1 MIRRGL
7 LALFMITAVALV
19 PATAGMAIA
28 APQIRQVAA
37 CGTSVA
43 SFLGLEP
50 WWSCLEKK
58 YGQVELGQLSDIWL
72 VVLVVLED
80 AIKLGGYIAV
90 GFIIWGGIKY
100 TKSQGNSSE
109 IQQAQMVIKNAI
121 LGLVLTLLSVAMVEF
136 VVAGLTRP

>member
-1 MIRRGL
+1 MIRRAFL
-7 LALFMITAVALV
+7 TLFTIATMAFV
-19 PATAGMAIA
+19 PATTTA
-28 APQIRQVAA
+28 AFSVPQVRQVAA

-58 YGQVELGQLSDIWL
+58 YGQVELGELSDIWL
-72 VVLVVLED
+72 VVLVIIED
-80 AIKLGGYIAV
+80 AIKISGYIAV

-100 TKSQGNSSE
+100 TKSQGNPSE

-121 LGLVLTLLSVAMVEF
+121 LGLVLSLLSVAMVQF
-136 VVAGLTRP
+136 VVRGLT